1 MYITLNANQQKG
13 PTMVINLY
21 EEQNAFGPIVT
32 VLNLL
37 WGIDICQ
44 KQQDLV
50 CGELEIHMM

>member
-1 MYITLNANQQKG
+1 
-13 PTMVINLY
+13 MVIK
-21 EEQNAFGPIVT
+21 EQNAFGPIVT